1 MFMLILEKVRKR
13 LEVILLWPRE
23 TVLRRRKTVSRK
35 EAGAIRAGNDIALGL
50 QCCIDNEGCQMVSNR
65 VAASS

>member
-13 LEVILLWPRE
+13 LEVILLQPRE

-35 EAGAIRAGNDIALGL
+35 EAGAIRAGDDIAVGL
-50 QCCIDNEGCQMVSNR
+50 HIEGCQMVSNR